1 MDHRNGRAHR
11 TPKALPEQIS
21 HGPRMGPCNVPLVI
35 RCQLRSVGLS
45 ATARCGCSMPR
56 ALAIAAHARLGERCQ
71 ESGTTLK
78 PRRESRVLWPIFS
91 SSPGSAEAAPVRQE
105 ALAPPPGS
113 LILWGDWE
121 RCQIRR
127 SFLALL
133 RTQTVTVTRACSR
146 GSEGGEN
153 RGQDPCRVD
162 QGTAGAIFGSAGH
175 SDWHAMPVVLLLL
188 L

>member
-78 PRRESRVLWPIFS
+78 PRRGSRVLWPIFS